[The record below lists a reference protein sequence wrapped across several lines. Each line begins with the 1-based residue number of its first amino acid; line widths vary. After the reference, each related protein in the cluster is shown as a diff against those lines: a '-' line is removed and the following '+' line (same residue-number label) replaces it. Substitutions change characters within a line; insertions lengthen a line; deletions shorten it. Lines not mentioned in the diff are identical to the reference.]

1 MLKAKNIS
9 FYKIM
14 TAGYISAEV
23 YSALKPK
30 THFSELNINDCSYYS
45 YDIISEIK
53 GLYED
58 EMIYNALCGIE
69 QMENC
74 LFNNDNRPY
83 ILLES
88 TLSSAEIKSERVYLQ
103 SRVKVFLVRLCV

>member
-45 YDIISEIK
+45 YDIIS
-53 GLYED
+53 L
-58 EMIYNALCGIE
+58 
-69 QMENC
+69 
-74 LFNNDNRPY
+74 
-83 ILLES
+83 
-88 TLSSAEIKSERVYLQ
+88 V
-103 SRVKVFLVRLCV
+103 SR

>member
-1 MLKAKNIS
+1 
-9 FYKIM
+9 M

-30 THFSELNINDCSYYS
+30 THFSELNINDCLYYS

-88 TLSSAEIKSERVYLQ
+88 TLYML
-103 SRVKVFLVRLCV
+103 